1 MAEEIEAMERT
12 NTWTIVS
19 LLKNHHTVGSKWVYK
34 VKYKQDGTV
43 DIRYKARLV
52 AKGYKQQ
59 EGIDFLDTF
68 SPVAKIVTVKV
79 FLALIASYNW
89 SLTQMDI
96 NNAFLNG
103 DLFEEVHMSLPLGYR
118 TSQVPRKAN
127 SSKDHLNA
135 AHHSPGQG
143 ILISPITSFHLK
155 AFVDSDWGSCPHT
168 RRSSTGFCIFLGECI
183 ISWKSKKQATV
194 SRSSGE
200 AEYRAL
206 ASVTTAIA
214 IASNPIFHERTKH
227 IEIDCH
233 FVRDKIADG
242 FLKVLPIKSRLL
254 SDEETP
260 EHNKDVVLL
269 DARNLYETRVGK
281 FQTPNVETLDPEIR
295 QYSDLPS
302 WIDDNSEKLRG
313 KQILMYCTGGIRCE
327 MASAYIKSKGSGFQN
342 VFQLYGGIQR
352 YLEQFPDG
360 GFFAG
365 KNFVFDHR

>member
-118 TSQVPRKAN
+118 TSQVPRKGENLAC
-127 SSKDHLNA
+127 KLN
-135 AHHSPGQG
+135 
-143 ILISPITSFHLK
+143 
-155 AFVDSDWGSCPHT
+155 
-168 RRSSTGFCIFLGECI
+168 
-183 ISWKSKKQATV
+183 KSKYGLKQAP
-194 SRSSGE
+194 SQR
-200 AEYRAL
+200 
-206 ASVTTAIA
+206 
-214 IASNPIFHERTKH
+214 
-227 IEIDCH
+227 
-233 FVRDKIADG
+233 
-242 FLKVLPIKSRLL
+242 FLKFAATLSSHCFHQSKFDYSLLPE
-254 SDEETP
+254 DM
-260 EHNKDVVLL
+260 DM
-269 DARNLYETRVGK
+269 
-281 FQTPNVETLDPEIR
+281 
-295 QYSDLPS
+295 
-302 WIDDNSEKLRG
+302 
-313 KQILMYCTGGIRCE
+313 IL
-327 MASAYIKSKGSGFQN
+327 
-342 VFQLYGGIQR
+342 
-352 YLEQFPDG
+352 
-360 GFFAG
+360 
-365 KNFVFDHR
+365 